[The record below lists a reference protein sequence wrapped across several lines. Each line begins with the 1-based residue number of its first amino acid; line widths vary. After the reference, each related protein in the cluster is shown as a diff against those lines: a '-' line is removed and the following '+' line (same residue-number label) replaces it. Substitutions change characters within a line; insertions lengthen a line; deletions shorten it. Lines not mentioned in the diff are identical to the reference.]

1 MHNIK
6 LNVITGL
13 SIVILYGLLINIP
26 YFHLKEFQGE
36 EGRRVLIA
44 QEMLKKGDY
53 IVPTVEG
60 EIYLN
65 KPPLFNWLLAIIFKV
80 ANDASE
86 ASARSVSVFSAIL
99 CAILL
104 SLLWKLLDSKGLWI
118 LPGLIFLSLPDV
130 LDKAIRAEIDITF
143 TLTVTASLISWFYIY
158 ELKRNSFAGWI
169 VSLMLLAIAFLTKG
183 IISVFFFYLTTG
195 LYLFFKKRLKD
206 FFTLDHLAGIVAGSA
221 VFSFWFIPLIYRI
234 DYKNVLSAWINEII
248 VRKEPL
254 SGSFWKHMLKFPY
267 QFILGYMPWIGLL
280 LFFRKQRIQED
291 QKLKDIIT
299 FSLPPLVIAFLLFWF
314 IPGARV
320 RYLLPLS
327 GLFAI
332 SIAGIIETL
341 YDKETNAISYTKVIA
356 ILVFLSG
363 LFIPFLYRRF
373 DFAGIVPWI
382 GGLLLIISGVYLFF
396 LKELGKRL
404 IALFCIIFIAKTAWA
419 SIYFPYHEKNMSY
432 YREAARR
439 INNNVPVS
447 ARLYDYNLSNF
458 HVTFYLERDVIKIKD
473 FSNLKKGDYLLMRKT
488 EEISLPC
495 IFREIDSFKARKM
508 VIGIY
513 RKEEGC

>member
-6 LNVITGL
+6 LNLIAGL

-26 YFHLKEFQGE
+26 YFDLKEFQGE

-60 EIYLN
+60 EVYLN
-65 KPPLFNWLLAIIFKV
+65 KPPLFNWLLAIIFKLT
-80 ANDASE
+80 NNPSE

-104 SLLWKLLDSKGLWI
+104 SLFWKLVNLKGLWI

-143 TLTVTASLISWFYIY
+143 TLTVTASIIVWFYIY
-158 ELKRNSFAGWI
+158 ELKRSFYTGWI
-169 VSLMLLAIAFLTKG
+169 VSLTLLSIAFLTKG
-183 IISVFFFYLTTG
+183 IISVFFFYLTAG
-195 LYLFFKKRLKD
+195 LYLFFKKRLRE
-206 FFTLDHLAGIVAGSA
+206 FFTFSHLAGIVAGFV
-221 VFSFWFIPLIYRI
+221 VFSLWFIPLISRV
-234 DYKNVLSAWINEII
+234 DYKNVLSAWINEIL

-254 SGSFWKHMLKFPY
+254 RGSFWNHILEFPY
-267 QFILGYMPWIGLL
+267 QLILGYMPWIGFL

-291 QKLKDIIT
+291 QRLKDIIT
-299 FSLPPLVIAFLLFWF
+299 FSLPPLIIAFLLFWF

-332 SIAGIIETL
+332 SIAGIVATIKDNET
-341 YDKETNAISYTKVIA
+341 AGIYTKVIA

-363 LFIPFLYRRF
+363 LSIPFLQRRF
-373 DFAGIVPWI
+373 DFSGIVPWF

-396 LKELGKRL
+396 LKDLSKRL
-404 IALFCIIFIAKTAWA
+404 IALFCTMLIAKTAWA

-439 INNNVPVS
+439 ISDRVPLS
-447 ARLYDYNLSNF
+447 ARLYDYNLGNP
-458 HVTFYLERDVIKIKD
+458 HVIFYLKRDMVKVEHISD
-473 FSNLKKGDYLLMRKT
+473 LHKGDYLLVRKG
-488 EEISLPC
+488 EIAIPC
-495 IFREIDSFKARKM
+495 TFREIDSFRARKM
-508 VIGIY
+508 LIGIY
-513 RKEEGC
+513 RKEEQCL